1 MALGMD
7 CRTFRQSHVAFV
19 DDTLPGV
26 EHQSMEDHLL
36 TCAACARLDARVRRS
51 LIAARSLEEIVPS
64 DAFRSRL
71 HSRLQIERQRMIA
84 PLPLA
89 RGPSY
94 SVFAGMAAAVLGV
107 GVLTVALQVE
117 EKPPQALPSLPAVIA
132 TVPAVPE
139 TLFASSSAL
148 AAAMSTSAPVW
159 SLAYVADEMPIRFA
173 TARLAEDLRD
183 R

>member
-1 MALGMD
+1 MD

-26 EHQSMEDHLL
+26 EQQAMEEHLSV
-36 TCAACARLDARVRRS
+36 CNECARLDARVRRS
-51 LIAARSLEEIVPS
+51 LMAARSLEQILPS
-64 DAFRSRL
+64 DNFRSRL
-71 HSRLQIERQRMIA
+71 HSRLQIERQRMIT

-94 SVFAGMAAAVLGV
+94 AAFAGMAAGVLGV
-107 GVLTVALQVE
+107 GILAVTLQVE
-117 EKPPQALPSLPAVIA
+117 ERQPQELPILPAVVASI
-132 TVPAVPE
+132 PAVPE

-159 SLAYVADEMPIRFA
+159 SLAYVADQMPIRFA
-173 TARLAEDLRD
+173 TARLAEELRD